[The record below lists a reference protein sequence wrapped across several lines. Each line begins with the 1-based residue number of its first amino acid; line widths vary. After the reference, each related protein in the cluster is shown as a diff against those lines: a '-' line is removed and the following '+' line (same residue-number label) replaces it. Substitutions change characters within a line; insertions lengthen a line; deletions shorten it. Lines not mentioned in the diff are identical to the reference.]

1 MATVERG
8 QRIRVALEDLGR
20 LGEAKATLDG
30 KPLFV
35 SGGIPGEEVEV
46 EVFLEGMNE
55 LILFLVL
62 VYGIFLILVR

>member
-46 EVFLEGMNE
+46 EV
-55 LILFLVL
+55 ILHPLVL
-62 VYGIFLILVR
+62 TQSHRHLLSTLMLGTI